1 LSITLISM
9 SYVLWKWTSR
19 VDIRLVISVFS
30 AGLFICCMFCHG
42 ELVKR
47 KPAPRFLTLFYL
59 MLSVGGALGGLLVG
73 LVAPNVLPGYFELPI
88 ALIACAILLLLT
100 AEYRAWRFANVAST
114 AASFAAAGCAI
125 LAGAHFIT
133 SYSNS
138 SLIMER
144 NFYGSLRVMEYDKD
158 TEDETRAL
166 IHGTIIHGKQFTD
179 PDRGREHITYYGPLS
194 GISLALQSLR
204 HSPLRVGVI
213 GLGAG
218 SLASFAEPGDLIRF
232 YEINPLVEKL
242 ARSEFTYLA
251 DCRGKVEIVIGDG
264 RLALE
269 REQPQQYDL
278 LAADAFSGDAIPVH
292 LISVQ
297 AIELYFRHL
306 KPDGILALN
315 ITNSHLNMEPVVD
328 KLAKVLGK
336 YAVVVV
342 NEDDDERE
350 VYNARWALLSSQP
363 IRSPL
368 ITKVAAKL
376 ESRPNLRVWTDDY
389 NNMFQILRK

>member
-1 LSITLISM
+1 
-9 SYVLWKWTSR
+9 VL
-19 VDIRLVISVFS
+19 
-30 AGLFICCMFCHG
+30 
-42 ELVKR
+42 
-47 KPAPRFLTLFYL
+47 
-59 MLSVGGALGGLLVG
+59 
-73 LVAPNVLPGYFELPI
+73 
-88 ALIACAILLLLT
+88 
-100 AEYRAWRFANVAST
+100 
-114 AASFAAAGCAI
+114 
-125 LAGAHFIT
+125 LAGAHYIT

-179 PDRGREHITYYGPLS
+179 PDRRREHITYYGPES
-194 GISLALQSLR
+194 GFGLALQSLR

-218 SLASFAEPGDLIRF
+218 SVASFAEPGDLFRF
-232 YEINPLVEKL
+232 YEINSQVEKL

-292 LISVQ
+292 LLSMQ
-297 AIELYFRHL
+297 ALDLYFRHL
-306 KPDGILALN
+306 KPDGILALH
-315 ITNSHLNMEPVVD
+315 ITNSHLNLEPVVD
-328 KLAKVLGK
+328 KLARALGK
-336 YAVVVV
+336 YAVIVV
-342 NEDDDERE
+342 NEGDDDRE
-350 VYNARWALLSSQP
+350 IYYARWALLSSKP
-363 IRSPL
+363 ILSPL
-368 ITKVAAKL
+368 VTRVAAKL
-376 ESRPNLRVWTDDY
+376 ESRPDLRVWTDDY